1 VAAVVEVAVGRAEGL
16 ETSLASPLF
25 WQYLLAAELPYDKSR
40 EVVSTLGTS
49 LSDPLSALLSYRRLT
64 DGERR
69 KLDRVNTKALER
81 ALAAGI
87 TVVEPSQYGGALA
100 RSDSP
105 PVALF
110 AWGDTSVLRKPT
122 IAIVGT
128 RSATP
133 YGRAC
138 AQKFAEAFAQAGLV
152 VVSGGAM
159 GIDESAHT
167 GAMEAGG
174 ETIAVFA
181 NGVDIVQPP
190 KNGPLFERIR
200 SQGCLVSPFA
210 VGTPAMEFRFR
221 PRNELIAAM
230 SMAVLL
236 VEAPASSGALMTCT
250 AAADLGREV
259 FVVPGTIDRPTFRG
273 SHNLIRDGAT
283 LVDDPAQVL
292 ASLGIEPASVS
303 KRAVAGS
310 EIQQSILAALTVDP
324 QAPEKIVS
332 GLGLESGK
340 VMAELTLMELDGLII
355 KTGTGYAI
363 KP

>member
-1 VAAVVEVAVGRAEGL
+1 MAAEGRAEVL
-16 ETSLASPLF
+16 ETKIASPLF

-49 LSDPLSALLSYRRLT
+49 LSDPLTFLLSYRRLS
-64 DGERR
+64 DGERK
-69 KLDRVNTKALER
+69 KLDRVDTHRLEEALNR
-81 ALAAGI
+81 GI
-87 TVVEPSQYGGALA
+87 CVVEPEGYGESLKA
-100 RSDSP
+100 STSP
-105 PVALF
+105 PIALF
-110 AWGDTSVLRKPT
+110 GWGDTSVLRKPM

-138 AQKFAEAFAQAGLV
+138 AQKFAEAFARAGVV

-159 GIDESAHT
+159 GIDESAHK
-167 GAMEAGG
+167 GAMEVGG
-174 ETIAVFA
+174 ETVAVFA
-181 NGVDIVQPP
+181 NGVDVAQPP

-200 SQGCLVSPFA
+200 EQGCLVSPFA
-210 VGTPAMEFRFR
+210 IGAPALEYRFR
-221 PRNELIAAM
+221 PRNELVAAM
-230 SMAVLL
+230 ALAV
-236 VEAPASSGALMTCT
+236 VVIEAPAASGALMTCG

-292 ASLGIEPASVS
+292 ESLGIS
-303 KRAVAGS
+303 AVAES
-310 EIQQSILAALTVDP
+310 RRVAATSDVQKSILANLTVDP

-332 GLGLESGK
+332 GLGLESSQ
-340 VMAELTLMELDGLII
+340 VMAELTLMELEGLII
-355 KTGTGYAI
+355 KSGSGYAI